1 MTPNPRASRRRIR
14 IHVLAVAGILAGLWL
29 AWHYKH
35 PQHLALS
42 GTSAVV
48 WAVARKR
55 LARVAERETIELCEE
70 PIMSLL
76 DTATGYATPFL
87 QKQLRKLTNQ
97 STPRVQDAGDKLVTD
112 AVALAVDLLVDEAAK
127 KLLAKIAGKDP
138 NVAATVQKILASL

>member
-1 MTPNPRASRRRIR
+1 
-14 IHVLAVAGILAGLWL
+14 
-29 AWHYKH
+29 
-35 PQHLALS
+35 
-42 GTSAVV
+42 
-48 WAVARKR
+48 
-55 LARVAERETIELCEE
+55 
-70 PIMSLL
+70 MSLL